1 MAPSRDAFRRMF
13 RFKTARV
20 TGADGTMTDYSRDDE
35 VYIAGPNAVIDP
47 DDVDQEMDERQLWR
61 ARILDIRCPDP
72 EHPAQVWLEI
82 AWYWTPAEFAKG
94 VLKDFNPRVC
104 GSKEIIYVFGAKLDI
119 INCAS
124 LNGHA
129 TVDKYRERD
138 HLRQEQIAEQ
148 DYYCRTEYDAENKTF
163 KKKVV
168 SSCLCKQQYIPDDEA
183 RMVFC
188 PRSDCWTWY
197 HTACLERRDLHFRAP
212 DPAQLESLWAST
224 QDDSAFDQ
232 FAKELEFCWERSQS
246 LDIKAENQNDE
257 LSAVRT
263 LARRPCMRGGEYGI
277 VGNAGVVLRAR
288 YLLELVVRNREELP
302 LAWRDFVWG
311 DGGAWEMP
319 EWEHMTETGEE
330 GEERTISWVCP
341 NCEGPI

>member
-1 MAPSRDAFRRMF
+1 MPPSREEFRATSGFNR
-13 RFKTARV
+13 TIV
-20 TGADGTMTDYSRDDE
+20 TGADGTMTEYFCDDE
-35 VYIAGPNAVIDP
+35 VYVAGPNALIDP
-47 DDVDQEMDERQLWR
+47 DDVDEEMDERQLWR
-61 ARILDIRCPDP
+61 ARILEIRCLNS
-72 EHPAQVWLEI
+72 ARVWLEI
-82 AWYWTPAEFAKG
+82 AWYWTPAEFAKD
-94 VLKDFNPRVC
+94 VLKDFKPRLC
-104 GSKEIIYVFGAKLDI
+104 GSKELIYVDGERLDI

-129 TVDKYRERD
+129 TVDEYHESD
-138 HLRQEQIAEQ
+138 HLRREQITEQ
-148 DYYCRTEYDAENKTF
+148 DYYCRTQYDAKHKTF
-163 KKKVV
+163 KREVV

-183 RMVFC
+183 TMVFC

-197 HTACLERRDLHFRAP
+197 HTACLERRDLHLRAP
-212 DPAQLESLWAST
+212 NPAQLESLWAST
-224 QDDSAFDQ
+224 HDDSSFDHL
-232 FAKELEFCWERSQS
+232 AKELESCWQRSQS

-257 LSAVRT
+257 LSAVRV

-330 GEERTISWVCP
+330 GEERTIGWVCP